1 MPDSYQLQNRSGRNM
16 MKTCGMKKFNS
27 FRNHHII
34 KTTIEITV
42 EKDGKD
48 ESIYLFSRR
57 KSQSIDDE
65 L

>member
-1 MPDSYQLQNRSGRNM
+1 MWDE
-16 MKTCGMKKFNS
+16 
-27 FRNHHII
+27 NHHII

-48 ESIYLFSRR
+48 ESIYLFPRW
-57 KSQSIDDE
+57 KSQSTDHE

>member
-1 MPDSYQLQNRSGRNM
+1 MWDE
-16 MKTCGMKKFNS
+16 
-27 FRNHHII
+27 NHHII

>member
-1 MPDSYQLQNRSGRNM
+1 MPDSYRLQNRSDRNM
-16 MKTCGMKKFNS
+16 MKICEMKIRIFYKNT
-27 FRNHHII
+27 
-34 KTTIEITV
+34 KEITV

-57 KSQSIDDE
+57 KSQSTDHE

>member
-16 MKTCGMKKFNS
+16 MKTCGMK
-27 FRNHHII
+27 
-34 KTTIEITV
+34 TTTEITV

-57 KSQSIDDE
+57 KSQSIDHE